1 MTALD
6 RRGFVAG
13 AGCLCGAA
21 LCGAP
26 SLAWGQT
33 AEEAAR
39 GPGYEPT
46 DKDERGINDQLRRV
60 EEEIRNSDQIVRD
73 AALVGYLKGV
83 TDKVTN
89 GVSRD
94 FRLYLFRSADFNA
107 GMYPNGMMV
116 VNTGLLVRMANE
128 AQLAAVLGHESGHY
142 LRNHVIQSW
151 RNQKRRFAVMNFL
164 SLGLGLGG
172 VAAGVNTFDAVSL
185 INNAIFLGAFSY
197 SRGLEEEADDY
208 GLRLLAQAGYD
219 PMSASL
225 VWQQLIAERQASADE
240 RRKRRRRGYSLLA
253 THPADDERMTDLAA
267 KARAMASERPG
278 ATEDGAER
286 YAAAMA
292 PHMGDYL
299 DDQVKL
305 NDPGASLYLVNRLAT
320 GGWTAPLR
328 LAEGDVYALRDR
340 TGDADR
346 AWAAYTAAVSL
357 PQPPAKAFRA
367 YGYGAIRRGQAD
379 QGRDALR
386 RYLELDPQAPDAAI
400 VRHTLTT

>member
-1 MTALD
+1 MTGLS
-6 RRGFVAG
+6 RRQLVG
-13 AGCLCGAA
+13 GCLCGSA
-21 LCGAP
+21 LCALP
-26 SLAWGQT
+26 SLAFAQT
-33 AEEAAR
+33 PEETAR

-46 DKDERGINDQLRRV
+46 DKDERGIWAQLERV
-60 EEEIRNSDQIVRD
+60 EEEIRNSDQLERD
-73 AALVGYLKGV
+73 PALTEYLKGV
-83 TDKVTN
+83 TDRIT
-89 GVSRD
+89 GGASRD

-116 VNTGLLVRMANE
+116 VNTGLLIRMANE

-142 LRNHVIQSW
+142 LKNHVIRSF
-151 RNQKRRFAVMNFL
+151 RNQKRRFAIANFL

-172 VAAGVNTFDAVSL
+172 VAAGVNTYDFVTA

-197 SRGLEEEADDY
+197 SRDLEEEADEY

-253 THPADDERMTDLAA
+253 THPADDERMKDLAA
-267 KARAMASERPG
+267 AARRMAAARPG
-278 ATEDGAER
+278 ATDDGTER

-292 PHMGDYL
+292 PHMSAYL

-305 NDPGASLYLVNRLAT
+305 NDPGASLYLVSRLAT

-340 TGDADR
+340 DGDADR

-357 PQPPAKAFRA
+357 PEPPANAWRA
-367 YGYGAIRRGQAD
+367 YGYGAIRRGQGD

-400 VRHTLTT
+400 VRHTLS